1 MKISELLNERLIKI
15 GLVGAEKEEVFE
27 ELLDLLLRERLIG
40 DRRAAHS
47 AILDREKKQSTG
59 IGYGVA
65 IPHGKS
71 GTVKQLCAALGVSKS
86 GVEYESLDE
95 EPVHVVFMLLAEEN
109 KPGPHVMALAQIAT
123 LFKVPGF
130 IDQLVAAKTAK
141 ELYDMVVAEEEKET

>member
-27 ELLDLLLRERLIG
+27 ELIDLLLRERLIG
-40 DRRAAHS
+40 DRRAAYS
-47 AILDREKKQSTG
+47 AILEREKKQSTG

-71 GTVKQLCAALGVSKS
+71 GTVKQLCAALGISKS
-86 GVEYESLDE
+86 GVEYESLDG
-95 EPVHVVFMLLAEEN
+95 EPVQVVFMLLAEEN

-123 LFKVPGF
+123 LFKVSGF
-130 IDQLVAAKTAK
+130 IDRLIAAKTAK
-141 ELYDMVVAEEEKET
+141 ELYDVVVAEEEKEA